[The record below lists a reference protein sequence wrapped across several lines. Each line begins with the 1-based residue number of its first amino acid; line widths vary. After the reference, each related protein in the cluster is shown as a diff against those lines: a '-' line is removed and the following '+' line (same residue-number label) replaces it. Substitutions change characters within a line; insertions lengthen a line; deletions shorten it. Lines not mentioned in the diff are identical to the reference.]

1 VQGSTWLATGYGV
14 EGVNEATSGNLATGV
29 YGQDE
34 FTGRC
39 VAVAGTTYGSYYYFP
54 GGAVGTEGADDFGY
68 WLWACWVSTGATT
81 GTTAGVYGQSY
92 SNAGYGVYGV
102 GNTGVYA
109 SGNYTGVQGEESAG
123 VSADCDRLK
132 QHGAS

>member
-29 YGQDE
+29 YGQ
-34 FTGRC
+34 TNSPAGG

-54 GGAVGTEGADDFGY
+54 GGAVGTKARR
-68 WLWACWVSTGATT
+68 LRLLAMACWVSTAHH

-92 SNAGYGVYGV
+92 SNAGYGVYGWGIPV
-102 GNTGVYA
+102 SMPQEITPA
-109 SGNYTGVQGEESAG
+109 FRAKESAG

-132 QHGAS
+132 QHGSV